1 MTEVEPTRASVG
13 ADGEDFAVTFLTRQG
28 MQLLDRNW
36 RCSEGEIDLVMRDGD
51 VVVVCEVKTRRSR
64 AFGDPV
70 HAITR
75 AKLARLRR
83 LAGRWLAEHRVD
95 APGVRLDFVGLVR
108 DADGL
113 YEVDFRPGVG
123 Q

>member
-83 LAGRWLAEHRVD
+83 LAGRWLAAHRVD
-95 APGVRLDFVGLVR
+95 ARGVRLDFVGLVR

>member
-51 VVVVCEVKTRRSR
+51 VVVVFEVKTRRSR

-95 APGVRLDFVGLVR
+95 ARGVRLDFVGLVR